1 MVKQWRFVGFDD
13 GFSGFESR
21 KACIIGCITAGAYVE
36 CFLYDTIDVDG
47 FDSSEKIISM
57 VRKSRFYE
65 QIKCIF
71 LPGITFAG
79 FNVADIVEINERTSI
94 PVVVIMKKRP
104 DFERL
109 SKAIENVSM
118 PELRKEVIK
127 KAGDIHML
135 EGLYVQFTG
144 CCKEDV
150 RAYIRASRFKGNTPE
165 CLRIAHLVASA
176 IAYGESKKT

>member
-1 MVKQWRFVGFDD
+1 MKQWRFVGFDD
-13 GFSGFESR
+13 CFAGLGSER
-21 KACIIGCITAGAYVE
+21 ACIIGCITAGTYVE

-47 FDSSEKIISM
+47 FDSSEKIVSM
-57 VRKSRFYE
+57 VKKSRFYE

-94 PVVVIMKKRP
+94 PVVVVMKKMP
-104 DFERL
+104 DLVKL

-127 KAGDIHML
+127 KAGNIHTL
-135 EGLYVQFTG
+135 EGLYVQFVG
-144 CCKEDV
+144 CGEEDV
-150 RAYIRASRFKGNTPE
+150 KTYLKASRLKGNTPE
-165 CLRIAHLVASA
+165 CLRIAHLAASA